1 MGLGDLCRQYLMNG
15 FRHIR
20 IVWILQIFSRVLRQP
35 APGRY
40 SKVPCADH
48 SDEPLNAEIVFASG
62 LHDFLSFISIAQTW
76 NFPYLF
82 FLAASLS
89 PK

>member
-48 SDEPLNAEIVFASG
+48 SDETQGNAPPVGDA
-62 LHDFLSFISIAQTW
+62 
-76 NFPYLF
+76 FP
-82 FLAASLS
+82 
-89 PK
+89 

>member
-40 SKVPCADH
+40 SKVPCADN
-48 SDEPLNAEIVFASG
+48 SDEPLNAGNAPPVGDA
-62 LHDFLSFISIAQTW
+62 
-76 NFPYLF
+76 FP
-82 FLAASLS
+82 
-89 PK
+89 

>member
-48 SDEPLNAEIVFASG
+48 SDEPLNAGNATHFPEFH
-62 LHDFLSFISIAQTW
+62 LHCTKVSCHIRRVPAVIYAVNL
-76 NFPYLF
+76 N
-82 FLAASLS
+82 LA
-89 PK
+89 

>member
-48 SDEPLNAEIVFASG
+48 SDEPLKPEIVCAIE
-62 LHDFLSFISIAQTW
+62 LHDF
-76 NFPYLF
+76 
-82 FLAASLS
+82 
-89 PK
+89 